1 MRQAIKSNPPC
12 RAARHGRQRRGGQK
26 TTDPIDVANRWIAA
40 YNAKDFET
48 LRSLMTDDIH
58 VEHHN
63 RGFVLDGP
71 DAVLEVI
78 TRFAGM
84 VPDRR
89 LHSTRRQFSD
99 GQRVVTELTWE
110 ATPIADVEGFAK
122 KGEKISLELACI
134 WTIRAGQIAEY
145 HDYG

>member
-1 MRQAIKSNPPC
+1 M
-12 RAARHGRQRRGGQK
+12 
-26 TTDPIDVANRWIAA
+26 TTPLDVANRWIAA

-48 LRSLMTDDIH
+48 LKSLMTDDIH

-71 DAVLEVI
+71 SAMLEVV
-78 TRFAGM
+78 TRFAEM

-89 LHSTRRQFSD
+89 FHSMRRQFSD
-99 GQRVVTELTWE
+99 GERVVTEVIWE
-110 ATPIADVEGFAK
+110 ATPIADVKGFAK
-122 KGEKISLELACI
+122 KGEKIRLDLACI
-134 WTIRAGQIAEY
+134 WTIRAGRIAEY

>member
-1 MRQAIKSNPPC
+1 MDR
-12 RAARHGRQRRGGQK
+12 GLQRE
-26 TTDPIDVANRWIAA
+26 
-40 YNAKDFET
+40 DFVT

-58 VEHHN
+58 GEHHN

-71 DAVLEVI
+71 DAMLEVMA
-78 TRFAGM
+78 RFAEM

-89 LHSTRRQFSD
+89 FHSMRRQFSD
-99 GQRVVTELTWE
+99 GQRVVTELMWE

-122 KGEKISLELACI
+122 KGERIRLDLACI
-134 WTIRAGQIAEY
+134 WTIRAGRIAEY

>member
-1 MRQAIKSNPPC
+1 MTN
-12 RAARHGRQRRGGQK
+12 
-26 TTDPIDVANRWIAA
+26 PIDVANRWIAA

-71 DAVLEVI
+71 DAMLEVMA
-78 TRFAGM
+78 RFVEM

-89 LHSTRRQFSD
+89 FHSMRRQFSD

-110 ATPIADVEGFAK
+110 ATPIVDVDGFAK
-122 KGEKISLELACI
+122 KGEKIRLDLACI
-134 WTIRAGQIAEY
+134 WTTRAGRIAEY

>member
-1 MRQAIKSNPPC
+1 VEETRRRRTRTSVSLRSTWRWRKG
-12 RAARHGRQRRGGQK
+12 GRE
-26 TTDPIDVANRWIAA
+26 TADPIEVANRWIAA

-63 RGFVLDGP
+63 RGFALDGP

-78 TRFAGM
+78 TRFAEI

-89 LHSTRRQFSD
+89 FHSTPAPVQ
-99 GQRVVTELTWE
+99 
-110 ATPIADVEGFAK
+110 
-122 KGEKISLELACI
+122 
-134 WTIRAGQIAEY
+134 
-145 HDYG
+145 

>member
-1 MRQAIKSNPPC
+1 MVNFRG
-12 RAARHGRQRRGGQK
+12 HGFGCGKRSSPVLRVAQLDMEGRVEGGQK

-63 RGFVLDGP
+63 RGFVLNGP

-89 LHSTRRQFSD
+89 LHSARRQFSD

-110 ATPIADVEGFAK
+110 ATPI
-122 KGEKISLELACI
+122 LP
-134 WTIRAGQIAEY
+134 RA
-145 HDYG
+145 

>member
-1 MRQAIKSNPPC
+1 MTS
-12 RAARHGRQRRGGQK
+12 
-26 TTDPIDVANRWIAA
+26 PIDVANRWIAA

-48 LRSLMTDDIH
+48 LKSLMTDDIH

-71 DAVLEVI
+71 DAMLEVM
-78 TRFAGM
+78 TRFAEM

-89 LHSTRRQFSD
+89 FQAMRRQFSD
-99 GQRVVTELTWE
+99 GQRVVTEIIWE

-122 KGEKISLELACI
+122 KGEKVRLDLACI
-134 WTIRAGQIAEY
+134 WTIRAGRIGEY